1 MSEQRVHRCECPN
14 CQQPGDHP
22 DKPLHHQMNLLL
34 SRLDEQQR
42 RWYVALEAK
51 QRGHGGMRLLS
62 QITGMGL
69 DAMRRGRDELDAEL
83 TERPADRIR
92 LPGGGRP
99 TAKKNSLASSQP

>member
-1 MSEQRVHRCECPN
+1 MSEKRVHQCECPN